1 MTIQV
6 QVKLFLHLRKNR
18 IQTVELTDGSKA
30 RDLVRLL
37 GIRLEEVGVLSI
49 NDRQAALDQQLK
61 GGDIISFLSFPPSE
75 GGDGGLAPSRAPAPF

>member
-18 IQTVELTDGSKA
+18 TQTVELKDGSNA
-30 RDLVRLL
+30 VDLVRQL

-49 NDRQAALDQQLK
+49 NDRQAMLDQQLK
-61 GGDIISFLSFPPSE
+61 DGDIISIIPPI
-75 GGDGGLAPSRAPAPF
+75 GGG

>member
-18 IQTVELTDGSKA
+18 NQTVELTDGSKA
-30 RDLVRLL
+30 GDLARLL
-37 GIRLEEVGVLSI
+37 NIRLEDVGVLSI

-61 GGDIISFLSFPPSE
+61 DGDIVSIIPPI
-75 GGDGGLAPSRAPAPF
+75 GGG

>member
-18 IQTVELTDGSKA
+18 NQTVELTDGSKA
-30 RDLVRLL
+30 GDLVRFL
-37 GIRLEEVGVLSI
+37 GIRPEEVGVLSI

-61 GGDIISFLSFPPSE
+61 GGDIISIIPPI
-75 GGDGGLAPSRAPAPF
+75 GGG

>member
-18 IQTVELTDGSKA
+18 IQTVELTDGSDA

-37 GIRLEEVGVLSI
+37 GIRLEEVAVLSI

-61 GGDIISFLSFPPSE
+61 GGDIISIIPPI
-75 GGDGGLAPSRAPAPF
+75 GGG

>member
-18 IQTVELTDGSKA
+18 TQTVELTDGSNAK
-30 RDLVRLL
+30 DLVRQL

-61 GGDIISFLSFPPSE
+61 GGDIISIIPPI
-75 GGDGGLAPSRAPAPF
+75 GRG

>member
-18 IQTVELTDGSKA
+18 IQTVELSDGSNA

-61 GGDIISFLSFPPSE
+61 GGDMISIIPSI
-75 GGDGGLAPSRAPAPF
+75 GGG

>member
-6 QVKLFLHLRKNR
+6 KVKLFLHLRKNR
-18 IQTVELTDGSKA
+18 VQTVELTDGSKA
-30 RDLVRLL
+30 RDLVHLL

-61 GGDIISFLSFPPSE
+61 SGDIISIIPPI
-75 GGDGGLAPSRAPAPF
+75 GGG

>member
-18 IQTVELTDGSKA
+18 TQTVELTDGSNAK
-30 RDLVRLL
+30 DLVRQL

-61 GGDIISFLSFPPSE
+61 NGDTVYIIPHIGG
-75 GGDGGLAPSRAPAPF
+75 G

>member
-18 IQTVELTDGSKA
+18 IQPVELRDGSDA
-30 RDLVRLL
+30 RDLVRQL

-49 NDRQAALDQQLK
+49 NDHQATLDQKLK
-61 GGDIISFLSFPPSE
+61 AADIISIIPPI
-75 GGDGGLAPSRAPAPF
+75 GGG